1 MTKRKILFSAVL
13 LTGMV
18 LIFLSCARIAKWQE
32 AHTPPDDAC
41 RHCHYTI
48 YKNWKIAYR
57 PYNEAAKREDYE
69 PVHASP
75 MSSLDVAKARGHK
88 EGKGDCSQ
96 CHVAAE
102 PKAQLAISR
111 IGASFEDTA
120 FQLCGRCHVSTFEE
134 WRWSRFASQET
145 ACVDCHTYSE
155 DQSLP
160 EKKGYYH
167 TKEGLAALTP
177 DKVNP
182 SIRIDKLKKALT
194 LSENVIISAEG
205 ITLSLMIAN
214 RGAGHN
220 LPTGAIEASLLVKV
234 NLIDKDGKVVYSALR
249 LIGAGGESPISP
261 DGEILLYMDLPAPGK
276 GKYKI
281 DISLNHHDKVHREK
295 NPLFVLQKKV
305 DVVIK

>member
-1 MTKRKILFSAVL
+1 MVKKLSLTTLLFIT
-13 LTGMV
+13 LT
-18 LIFLSCARIAKWQE
+18 LIFLSCTRIAKWQE
-32 AHTPPDDAC
+32 AHSPPDDAC

-57 PYNEAAKREDYE
+57 PYNEAIKREDYD

-75 MSSLDVAKARGHK
+75 MSASDVAKKRGHK
-88 EGKGDCSQ
+88 LGKGDCSR

-102 PKAQLAISR
+102 PRTKLTISR

-120 FQLCGRCHVSTFEE
+120 FQLCGRCHVNTFEE
-134 WRWSRFASQET
+134 WRWSRFASQKT
-145 ACVDCHTYSE
+145 ACIDCHTYSE

-177 DKVNP
+177 DKINP
-182 SIRIDKLKKALT
+182 ALRIDKLRKALT
-194 LSENVIISAEG
+194 LSENVIVSVED

-220 LPTGAIEASLLVKV
+220 LPTGAIEAALLVKV
-234 NLIDKDGKVVYSALR
+234 DLIGEMGNTAYSAR
-249 LIGAGGESPISP
+249 RIIGQGGESPISP
-261 DGEILLYMDLPAPGK
+261 DGEILLYMALPAPGK
-276 GKYKI
+276 GNYKI
-281 DISLNHHDKVHREK
+281 DITLNHLDKVGGKE
-295 NPLFVLQKKV
+295 NPVKVLQKRI
-305 DVVIK
+305 DVTIK